1 MVNQYLGIDVS
12 KDHLDVA
19 TSDGA
24 SFRVG
29 NDEAGHQEL
38 VERFGAE
45 PAVLAVMEAT
55 GGLERA
61 LAVQLSAAGI
71 ALRIVNARHV
81 RHFAKA
87 TGLLAK
93 TDRLDARALVH
104 FAQSLKPESRPIQPE
119 QTVALQ
125 ALILRRR
132 QLVEMLIMERNRLR
146 TAHRGVR
153 KDLQAT
159 IRWLEKRMAAIDD
172 DIDGALRECG
182 ALREKVELLESVPG
196 IARVISVS
204 LLAGMPELGQLNRR
218 QISALAGVAPF
229 NRDSGRW
236 QGRRSIYGGRPVVRN
251 ALYMAALV
259 GARYNPVLRAFYQ
272 RLRAAGKPAKVALT
286 ACMRKLLVILNTML
300 KTGKP
305 WQTPH
310 ALGA

>member
-1 MVNQYLGIDVS
+1 MVNQYVGIDVS

-19 TSDGA
+19 SSDGA

-29 NDEAGHQEL
+29 NDEAGHGEL
-38 VERFGAE
+38 IARLSAE
-45 PAVLAVMEAT
+45 PPILVVMEAT
-55 GGLERA
+55 GGLERV

-87 TGLLAK
+87 TGRLAK
-93 TDRLDARALVH
+93 TDRLDAQSLVH
-104 FAQSLKPESRPIQPE
+104 FAQSLRPESRPIQPE
-119 QTVALQ
+119 QTMALQ

-132 QLVEMLIMERNRLR
+132 QLVEMLVMERNRLR

-159 IRWLEKRMAAIDD
+159 IRWLEKRVAAIDD

-182 ALREKVELLESVPG
+182 ALRDKVELLESVPG
-196 IARVISVS
+196 IGRVISVS

-218 QISALAGVAPF
+218 QVSALAGVAPF

-259 GARYNPVLRAFYQ
+259 GARHNPVLRAFYQ

-286 ACMRKLLVILNTML
+286 ACMRKLLVIINTML
-300 KTGKP
+300 KSGTP
-305 WQTPH
+305 WQTQSV
-310 ALGA
+310 AGA